1 MEIIGKLLSRIFTYY
16 DGYINRKM
24 QKSLGF
30 CGKNVIIK
38 KGFVID
44 KPNYIF
50 IDQNTH
56 IGQYCHFRGG
66 GKIVIGKW
74 CQIASFCI
82 ITSAGHKIANGKY
95 YDNVFYKDIE
105 IGDNVWIGTNA
116 IILPG
121 IKIGDNSVIGAGSVV
136 TKNVL
141 SNTVVAGVPAK
152 IIRSFNK

>member
-1 MEIIGKLLSRIFTYY
+1 MDIVGKILSRIFKYY
-16 DGYINRKM
+16 DDYLNRNIL
-24 QKSLGF
+24 KSLGF

-38 KGFVID
+38 NGVIID
-44 KPNYIF
+44 KPNFVF
-50 IDQNTH
+50 INNNTH

-66 GKIVIGKW
+66 GKIIIGQW

-82 ITSAGHKIANGKY
+82 ITSAGHKIANGKFY
-95 YDNVFYKDIE
+95 NNVFYKDIE

-121 IKIGDNSVIGAGSVV
+121 IKIGNNSVIGAGSVV
-136 TKNVL
+136 TKNVF

-152 IIRSFNK
+152 IIRNIN